1 MKKIVLCFLLLLI
14 VVTGCGKYDKD
25 DAIKEAKS
33 LDKIKAFI
41 DGHDIVKEIF
51 VPKKIVNIVIK

>member
-1 MKKIVLCFLLLLI
+1 MLLYYLYI
-14 VVTGCGKYDKD
+14 SKD

-33 LDKIKAFI
+33 LDKIKSFI
-41 DGHDIVKEIF
+41 DGHDIIKEIF